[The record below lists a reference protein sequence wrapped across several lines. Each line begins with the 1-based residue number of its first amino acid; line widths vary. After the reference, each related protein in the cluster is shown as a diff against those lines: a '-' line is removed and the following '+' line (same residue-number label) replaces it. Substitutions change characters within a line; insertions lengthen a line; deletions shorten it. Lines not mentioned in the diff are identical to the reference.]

1 MTVHDADDDLH
12 AYPQRQDSP
21 VPRPLKRPMAL
32 LAVVAALPLAL
43 QGALAAEPAAQEPSA
58 SQPQAAERATAL
70 TPEPPA
76 AAPPPSPAVLALGR
90 HLALDCASCH
100 RLDGVENGIPSING
114 WTSERLAAVLEAY
127 RSGER
132 RNPVMGSVARTLSPE
147 QVEALGAYTAR
158 LGKR

>member
-1 MTVHDADDDLH
+1 
-12 AYPQRQDSP
+12 
-21 VPRPLKRPMAL
+21 MAL

-90 HLALDCASCH
+90 HLALDC
-100 RLDGVENGIPSING
+100 
-114 WTSERLAAVLEAY
+114 
-127 RSGER
+127 
-132 RNPVMGSVARTLSPE
+132 
-147 QVEALGAYTAR
+147 
-158 LGKR
+158 